1 MYVTLNAEKPK
12 FLGISILHKFF
23 TNTFIELKFGMIVD
37 VWVDNKT
44 ALVWQDETHPIV
56 CVSQY
61 VEALLKSKMCK
72 TLHYALTML
81 HLNTA
86 F

>member
-44 ALVWQDETHPIV
+44 ALVW
-56 CVSQY
+56 
-61 VEALLKSKMCK
+61 
-72 TLHYALTML
+72 
-81 HLNTA
+81 
-86 F
+86 